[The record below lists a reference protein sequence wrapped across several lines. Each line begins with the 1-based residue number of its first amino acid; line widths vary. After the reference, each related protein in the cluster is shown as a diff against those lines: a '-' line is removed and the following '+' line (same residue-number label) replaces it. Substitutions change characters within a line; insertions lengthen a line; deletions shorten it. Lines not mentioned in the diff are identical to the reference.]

1 MPALVDKGETVSLE
15 VFDDPVKAA
24 EIHRL
29 GLRKLFRLQLH
40 EQVRFVE
47 KTLRS
52 LQSVMMQASSVP
64 AISRNF
70 QGFDDMKNQ
79 VIDGA
84 LERTALADPLPSNR
98 REFGERLADTKGRFA
113 LIARELAGLL
123 TEIVAQASQVPKKLN
138 AYKNQKELQE
148 DVRSQ
153 LDRLFPKNFLVSVPA
168 KSLSHYPRY
177 LSAICWRLE
186 KYRDSPDSDK
196 EKMDSIHRLEYG
208 YQRKISEL
216 RGQKDNRL
224 EEFRWL
230 LEELR
235 VSLFAQRLRT
245 PMPVSVK
252 RLQKVWDTIC
262 H

>member
-1 MPALVDKGETVSLE
+1 MASDKEFLTIGSVGKGEYTEKKSRFLGE
-15 VFDDPVKAA
+15 IHPVKDEQEAA
-24 EIHRL
+24 
-29 GLRKLFRLQLH
+29 
-40 EQVRFVE
+40 
-47 KTLRS
+47 
-52 LQSVMMQASSVP
+52 
-64 AISRNF
+64 
-70 QGFDDMKNQ
+70 
-79 VIDGA
+79 
-84 LERTALADPLPSNR
+84 
-98 REFGERLADTKGRFA
+98 
-113 LIARELAGLL
+113 
-123 TEIVAQASQVPKKLN
+123 EIVAQASQVPKKLN